1 MTSNKDKLQ
10 VSQNKDILQ
19 IYKSRNI
26 ILELLKVQG
35 YNTSDYDDTGINE
48 LFSAFNSNQLDMM
61 LSKVNNSKKV
71 YVKYNLEKLNETI
84 INNYIH
90 DLYLSEEKVLST
102 NDDLIIIIK
111 NEPNESMMN
120 ILKNIWDKDRIYV
133 NIFNIKRLQ
142 YNILNHEL
150 VPKHTILTDEE
161 VIEMKK
167 KYNIT
172 NDSQLPD
179 ISRFDPVGQA
189 ICIRPGQ
196 ICKIERPSR
205 SSITSLF
212 YRICCV

>member
-1 MTSNKDKLQ
+1 MSVNKDKSQ
-10 VSQNKDILQ
+10 VSQNKDILH

-26 ILELLKVQG
+26 ILELLKNQK
-35 YNTSDYDDTGINE
+35 YNTNDYDDTGINE
-48 LFSAFNSNQLDMM
+48 LFSAYNNNQLDML
-61 LSKVNNSKKV
+61 LSNLDNSKKV

-84 INNYIH
+84 INNYIQ
-90 DLYLSEEKVLST
+90 DLYLSEEKVLSM

-120 ILKNIWDKDRIYV
+120 VLKNIWDKDNIYV

-167 KYNIT
+167 RYNIT
-172 NDSQLPD
+172 NDRQLPD

-205 SSITSLF
+205 SSITSFF

>member
-1 MTSNKDKLQ
+1 MSVNKDKSQ

-26 ILELLKVQG
+26 ILELLKNQK
-35 YNTSDYDDTGINE
+35 YNTNDYDDTGINE
-48 LFSAFNSNQLDMM
+48 LFSAYNNNQLDML
-61 LSKVNNSKKV
+61 LSKLDNSKKV

-84 INNYIH
+84 INNYIQ
-90 DLYLSEEKVLST
+90 DLYLSEEIVLSK

-120 ILKNIWDKDRIYV
+120 VLKNIWDKDNIYV

-167 KYNIT
+167 RYNIT

-205 SSITSLF
+205 SSITSFF